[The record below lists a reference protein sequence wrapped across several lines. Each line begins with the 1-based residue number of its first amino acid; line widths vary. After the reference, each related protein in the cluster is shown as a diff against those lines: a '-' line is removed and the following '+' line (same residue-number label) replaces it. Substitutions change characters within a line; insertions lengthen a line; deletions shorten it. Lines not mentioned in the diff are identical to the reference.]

1 MWYRGTGGE
10 GSDQPKCDEAMDR
23 RNNISII
30 KRRMDA
36 WMDEWM
42 DGCSLALLIIV
53 DYTIYSALMVGA
65 H

>member
-1 MWYRGTGGE
+1 
-10 GSDQPKCDEAMDR
+10 
-23 RNNISII
+23 
-30 KRRMDA
+30 MDA

-42 DGCSLALLIIV
+42 DGCSPALLIIV